1 MKEITTHKLNE
12 SYSVIDGPP
21 DTLREIF
28 DFLKVERPDA
38 YMDKLVQSG
47 FKSPYDYFAS
57 IQHKKLLVMNGHI
70 QFLGKF
76 GVPQLPDSESDYT
89 IDEIDAFIDD
99 IKKIIPFEPYDFQI
113 TAFKD
118 SILNKKQINK
128 MCTSSGKSVTISMLC
143 EFMRRQGKKG
153 LLLVPN
159 INLLTQFKDD
169 ISSYNL
175 TELFDNTH
183 LIGGGNK
190 ERHFDNSLTI
200 STWQS
205 LQERFGHNLDLSE
218 IDYVINDEVHKFSS
232 LVSSDIVMKTVNCQY
247 KWGFTGTIP
256 ENPLQKMQLFGMF
269 GLPKTYITARE
280 LIDRGLATPIKI
292 NSLIMKYSL
301 EERKIIN
308 ECGTFPKKLKF
319 IKEHEQRN
327 QVITNLT
334 SRLRD
339 RGNTLL
345 LFSHTEHGK
354 TLFLDI
360 MKKIH
365 PDVEVLNK
373 NITGKKSFEFQKEY
387 GIFFLNGEDDP
398 KTRELTRKILE
409 DYENAILVANYQL
422 LSTGVNI
429 KRLFNL
435 VLGSPLKSYTTVTQS
450 IGRMMRKHDTK
461 LEANVYDIV
470 DDTGIR
476 KPGGV
481 FYKQYIH
488 RKNVSYNTEEYPI
501 KEIEI
506 DLTSN

>member
-218 IDYVINDEVHKFSS
+218 IDYVINDECLDPETLITTDGG
-232 LVSSDIVMKTVNCQY
+232 LVKISDIKAGDLVLTLNEENGKHEFKPVVKLHKNLGISRNEKMYKINMEDGTHIKITGNHKVN
-247 KWGFTGTIP
+247 
-256 ENPLQKMQLFGMF
+256 
-269 GLPKTYITARE
+269 TARGWVRA
-280 LIDRGLATPIKI
+280 D
-292 NSLIMKYSL
+292 
-301 EERKIIN
+301 
-308 ECGTFPKKLKF
+308 
-319 IKEHEQRN
+319 
-327 QVITNLT
+327 
-334 SRLRD
+334 
-339 RGNTLL
+339 
-345 LFSHTEHGK
+345 
-354 TLFLDI
+354 
-360 MKKIH
+360 
-365 PDVEVLNK
+365 
-373 NITGKKSFEFQKEY
+373 
-387 GIFFLNGEDDP
+387 
-398 KTRELTRKILE
+398 ELTL
-409 DYENAILVANYQL
+409 D
-422 LSTGVNI
+422 
-429 KRLFNL
+429 
-435 VLGSPLKSYTTVTQS
+435 
-450 IGRMMRKHDTK
+450 D
-461 LEANVYDIV
+461 DI
-470 DDTGIR
+470 I
-476 KPGGV
+476 
-481 FYKQYIH
+481 
-488 RKNVSYNTEEYPI
+488 S
-501 KEIEI
+501 
-506 DLTSN
+506 L